1 MSDAQAVKLLFIV
14 NPGSGSNTTD
24 WKLLIENYFRD
35 KPQVAG
41 VLQLDNPCLPQLVND
56 KIAAFKPDRVFAVGG
71 DGTVKLVATCLINT
85 NIPLG
90 IIPAGSAN
98 GMAKE
103 LGIPDDTN
111 KALEIGVNGHVKNIH
126 LVKINDELCIHLGDI
141 GFNAFVVKKFE
152 TGKGRGKWGYLKATW
167 KVLWQQTKM
176 LVEIKVDGNYVKRSA
191 SMVVIANAT
200 KYGSGA
206 LINPDGKL
214 DDDVFEVIVIK
225 KISIAEIYKMMVTH
239 LSYDPLK
246 TEVYQTKSLQIKS
259 KRKAHFQV
267 DGEYLGKVN
276 DISATILPA
285 SLQMIFA

>member
-1 MSDAQAVKLLFIV
+1 
-14 NPGSGSNTTD
+14 
-24 WKLLIENYFRD
+24 
-35 KPQVAG
+35 
-41 VLQLDNPCLPQLVND
+41 
-56 KIAAFKPDRVFAVGG
+56 
-71 DGTVKLVATCLINT
+71 
-85 NIPLG
+85 
-90 IIPAGSAN
+90 
-98 GMAKE
+98 
-103 LGIPDDTN
+103 
-111 KALEIGVNGHVKNIH
+111 
-126 LVKINDELCIHLGDI
+126 
-141 GFNAFVVKKFE
+141 
-152 TGKGRGKWGYLKATW
+152 
-167 KVLWQQTKM
+167 
-176 LVEIKVDGNYVKRSA
+176 
-191 SMVVIANAT
+191 MVVIANAT

-239 LSYDPLK
+239 LSYNPLK